1 MNIGKPEFWN
11 NQDASES
18 LEGEPHLDR
27 HICRS
32 EATDA
37 GCEPYNAYKTR
48 DCSRCRTH
56 FSHFSLNLDDQSM
69 NQRTHSS
76 EVN

>member
-11 NQDASES
+11 NQDASAFR
-18 LEGEPHLDR
+18 EGERHLDR

-32 EATDA
+32 EATGAD
-37 GCEPYNAYKTR
+37 CEHHNAYKTG

-56 FSHFSLNLDDQSM
+56 FSHFS
-69 NQRTHSS
+69 
-76 EVN
+76 